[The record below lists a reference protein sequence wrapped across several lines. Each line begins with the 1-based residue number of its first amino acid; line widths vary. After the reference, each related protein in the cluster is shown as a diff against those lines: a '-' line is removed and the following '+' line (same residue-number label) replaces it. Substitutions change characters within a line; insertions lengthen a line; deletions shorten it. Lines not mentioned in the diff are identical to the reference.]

1 MLESVEKLKF
11 VERRVP
17 LSDDEPTTLVQ
28 VYEGVARLHPKLDT
42 LNFKRNGAWHSI
54 SANEMLRRARRIALG
69 LYSLGARKGD
79 RVALL
84 SESRV
89 EWVLA
94 DQGCVFAGAV
104 DVPIY
109 PTLTPPQVAYILK
122 DSGARALFI
131 STRAKFEEME
141 TALRDCS
148 KIESVILFDPDG
160 LHQANCLSLSELE
173 KRGRELEGQQP
184 LLADKLAEASRPD
197 DLATIIY
204 TSGTT
209 GEPKGVMLTHSNL
222 VSNLI
227 DSSDQLEFGDKD
239 SALSV
244 LPLSHGFERQAM
256 NMYLHHGMS
265 VYFGES
271 LERIGVN
278 LREVHP
284 TVFVGVPR
292 IYEKI
297 LARVQ
302 ERAAA
307 KGKLN
312 GALFAWAIEVGSQW
326 AQLVANRQPIS
337 LWLSLKRWVAD
348 MFVFAKWREAM
359 GGRIRIFVSGEAA
372 LSDDVALAFAGAGL
386 PIVQGYGLT
395 ETSPVITAGQLRDN
409 RIGTAGKP
417 IRNVNVRIAADGEIE
432 TRGPQVMRGYW
443 NKPEETRGPQVMR
456 GYWNKPEETRAV
468 FTDDGWFKTGDI
480 GSLDSEGYLTITD
493 RKKELWKTSGGK
505 YIAPQPIEQLIKSS
519 RFVNQVVVIGN
530 GRKFPAA
537 LIVPDWEQLESYAKL
552 KGLSLHTHQEFCRD
566 PRIIDLF
573 ERQVAARTQNLAQ
586 FEKIKRIALL
596 DHELT
601 VEGGELTPTLKVKRR
616 VVDEK
621 YGDVIDRIY
630 AEAELQNREW

>member
-1 MLESVEKLKF
+1 VSPLPQAQADAMRSAPL
-11 VERRVP
+11 RVP
-17 LSDDEPTTLVQ
+17 LAADEPLTLVE
-28 VYEGVARLHPKLDT
+28 VYERAVRLYPKADT
-42 LNFKRNGAWHSI
+42 LNYKSRGAWQSI
-54 SANEMLRRARRIALG
+54 SAEVVLTRARRIALG
-69 LYSLGARKGD
+69 LYSLGVRQGD

-104 DVPIY
+104 SVPVY
-109 PTLTPPQVAYILK
+109 PTLTPAQVRFIVN
-122 DSGARALFI
+122 DCSARALFV
-131 STRAKFEEME
+131 STQTKFAEVEAVVRE
-141 TALRDCS
+141 CAA
-148 KIESVILFDPDG
+148 IEKVVIFDPD
-160 LHQANCLSLSELE
+160 ASSAPNTLSLAELE
-173 KRGRELEGQQP
+173 KLGGALETEQPALSAEL
-184 LLADKLAEASRPD
+184 ARASGPE

-209 GEPKGVMLTHSNL
+209 GEPKGVMLTHANM

-227 DSSDQLEFGDKD
+227 DSSNHFEFDETD

-244 LPLSHGFERQAM
+244 LPLSHIFERQAM

-265 VYFGES
+265 VYFGEA
-271 LERIGVN
+271 LELIGDN

-302 ERAAA
+302 ERALA

-312 GALFAWAIEVGSQW
+312 GALCNWAIEVGKQW
-326 AQLVANRQPIS
+326 AQRKAGSQPIP
-337 LWLSLKRWVAD
+337 LWLALRHKLAD
-348 MFVFAKWREAM
+348 APVYAKWRKAM
-359 GGRIRIFVSGEAA
+359 GGRIRIFVSGGAA
-372 LSDDVALAFAGAGL
+372 LSNDVALAFAGAGL

-395 ETSPVITAGQLRDN
+395 ETSPVITAGRLDDN
-409 RIGTAGKP
+409 RIGTAGRA
-417 IRNVNVRIAADGEIE
+417 IRNVEVRIAPDGEIE

-443 NKPEETRGPQVMR
+443 NKPEETR
-456 GYWNKPEETRAV
+456 AV
-468 FTDDGWFKTGDI
+468 FTEDGWFKTGDI
-480 GSLDSEGYLTITD
+480 GTLDANGYLTITD
-493 RKKELWKTSGGK
+493 RKKELLKTSGGK

-530 GRKFPAA
+530 DRNFASA
-537 LIVPDWEQLESYAKL
+537 LIVPDWEQLEAYAKL
-552 KGLSLHTHQEFCRD
+552 KGLNLKTRAEFCRH

-573 ERQVAARTQNLAQ
+573 ERQIAARTQNLAQ

-596 DHELT
+596 DQELT
-601 VEGGELTPTLKVKRR
+601 VEGGEMTPTLKVKRR
-616 VVDEK
+616 VVDQK
-621 YGDVIDRIY
+621 YRDVIDRIY
-630 AEAELQNREW
+630 AEGKVSDKVQGL